1 MTEETLFNYLKGNY
15 WSDLNQSKNK
25 FSYWDCFSESTKTRI
40 ELKCRKTHYENL
52 MIEKEK
58 YYKLVRKYIEKNEIP
73 LYINSTPKGIYAFDL
88 REIKPVW
95 TTNKQMPQTT
105 EFEITNKV
113 EKTYGLINISQGKKI

>member
-1 MTEETLFNYLKGNY
+1 
-15 WSDLNQSKNK
+15 
-25 FSYWDCFSESTKTRI
+25 
-40 ELKCRKTHYENL
+40 
-52 MIEKEK
+52 
-58 YYKLVRKYIEKNEIP
+58 
-73 LYINSTPKGIYAFDL
+73 L